1 MIDAFIAQKTNCGP
15 DRIHY
20 CFPRKK
26 APYHMIIQL
35 MIWLKTKSPHEVI
48 QQAISELYAKERNIK
63 FAENL
68 PKQ

>member
-20 CFPRKK
+20 SFRKNK
-26 APYHMIIQL
+26 TQYHMIIQL
-35 MIWLKTKSPHEVI
+35 MIWLKTESHHEII
-48 QQAISELYAKERNIK
+48 QQAVAELYAKERNIRLG
-63 FAENL
+63 ENW